1 MPNWLIHTF
10 ATLLSLSTHVART
23 HAAYYF
29 QEHPELL
36 PLIQRKFRSAGD
48 VDTAQRLVFDSR
60 GLQRARELAAQ
71 HASLAVRAVRL
82 LRPVLAAPAPVKMDC
97 QLCMAVRPQLCLG
110 NRQALWLVAC
120 CSMLCLQ
127 GWLGTLQCCC
137 PRSEWVQQ

>member
-1 MPNWLIHTF
+1 MQEYLITSSSPS
-10 ATLLSLSTHVART
+10 ASPDL
-23 HAAYYF
+23 HAIAAL

-82 LRPVLAAPAPVKMDC
+82 LRPAHGICFP
-97 QLCMAVRPQLCLG
+97 
-110 NRQALWLVAC
+110 
-120 CSMLCLQ
+120 
-127 GWLGTLQCCC
+127 
-137 PRSEWVQQ
+137 

>member
-1 MPNWLIHTF
+1 MALNQPL
-10 ATLLSLSTHVART
+10 
-23 HAAYYF
+23 

-82 LRPVLAAPAPVKMDC
+82 LRVMENPLPESCITEGSAQTADICSAVHDSKVGNKRPAIPFLFD
-97 QLCMAVRPQLCLG
+97 
-110 NRQALWLVAC
+110 
-120 CSMLCLQ
+120 
-127 GWLGTLQCCC
+127 
-137 PRSEWVQQ
+137 

>member
-1 MPNWLIHTF
+1 MIS
-10 ATLLSLSTHVART
+10 SLSSCRLVAKCTLTHIFVKRITVSNKIVAV
-23 HAAYYF
+23 

-82 LRPVLAAPAPVKMDC
+82 LRLAH
-97 QLCMAVRPQLCLG
+97 
-110 NRQALWLVAC
+110 
-120 CSMLCLQ
+120 
-127 GWLGTLQCCC
+127 GTTS
-137 PRSEWVQQ
+137 R